1 MEAAADER
9 ELGTSYVVESQVTAV
24 SRPRATEG
32 FEDIVA
38 DEDLAEQGLRHIE
51 KPLLW
56 QAAAGA
62 DKMTATSDVPP

>member
-9 ELGTSYVVESQVTAV
+9 ELGTSNVVESQVTAV

-38 DEDLAEQGLRHIE
+38 DEDLAE
-51 KPLLW
+51 
-56 QAAAGA
+56 
-62 DKMTATSDVPP
+62 